1 MRASANRRIMRHS
14 SGDAG
19 MGDLV
24 VAEQRGAVRILRLNR
39 PEARNSLSP
48 ELIAELG
55 AALDA
60 AVADDGVRAVILTGT
75 GDRAFCAGMDL
86 RAFAEGR
93 TARGAGGGRDP
104 MGAFVKFIRDSI
116 PKPIIGAAQATAVA
130 GGFELLMAC
139 DLIVASSAAQFGIPE
154 AKRGLFAAGG
164 GVFLSARIPLALA
177 LELGMTGDLIN
188 AQRALELGLI
198 NRVVAPEKVLDEAI
212 ALAERITA
220 NGPLGVAAT
229 KELMRLAATGTLKEA
244 AERQAVLQPRVFGSE
259 DAKEGS
265 LAFVERRAPNWKGR

>member
-1 MRASANRRIMRHS
+1 MA
-14 SGDAG
+14 
-19 MGDLV
+19 DLV
-24 VAEQRGAVRILRLNR
+24 VVERRAAVSIVRLNR
-39 PEARNSLSP
+39 PEARNALSP

-60 AVADDGVRAVILTGT
+60 AVADDGVRAVVLTGT

-86 RAFAEGR
+86 RAFSEGR
-93 TARGAGGGRDP
+93 TARGSSGGGDP
-104 MGAFVKFIRDSI
+104 MGAFGRFIRDSI

-130 GGFELLMAC
+130 GGFELLLAC

-164 GVFLSARIPLALA
+164 GVFLSARIPLA
-177 LELGMTGDLIN
+177 
-188 AQRALELGLI
+188 QALELGLTGDLIDAQRALALGLI
-198 NRVVAPEKVLDEAI
+198 NKVVPPERVLDEAI

-220 NGPLGVAAT
+220 NGPLGVCAT

-244 AERQAVLQPRVFGSE
+244 AARQAELQPRVFGSE
-259 DAKEGS
+259 DAKEGA

>member
-1 MRASANRRIMRHS
+1 
-14 SGDAG
+14 

-24 VAEQRGAVRILRLNR
+24 VVEQRGAARILRLNR

-48 ELIAELG
+48 ELIGELG

-60 AVADDGVRAVILTGT
+60 AVTDDTVRAVVLTGT

-93 TARGAGGGRDP
+93 TGRAAGGGDP
-104 MGAFVKFIRDSI
+104 MAAFGRFIRESI

-130 GGFELLMAC
+130 GGFELLLAC

-164 GVFLSARIPLALA
+164 GVFLSKRIPLALA
-177 LELGMTGDLIN
+177 LELGMTGDLIT
-188 AQRALELGLI
+188 AERALALGLI
-198 NRVVAPEKVLDEAI
+198 NRVVAPERVLDEAL
-212 ALAERITA
+212 ALAARITA
-220 NGPLGVAAT
+220 NGPLGVRAT
-229 KELMRLAATGTLKEA
+229 KELMRLALGATLREA
-244 AERQAVLQPRVFGSE
+244 EQRQAVLQPQVFSSE

-265 LAFVERRAPNWKGR
+265 LAFVEKRAPNWKGR

>member
-1 MRASANRRIMRHS
+1 
-14 SGDAG
+14 

-24 VAEQRGAVRILRLNR
+24 VVEQRGAVRILRLNR
-39 PEARNSLSP
+39 PEARNALSP
-48 ELIAELG
+48 ELIGELG
-55 AALDA
+55 VSLDA
-60 AVADDGVRAVILTGT
+60 AVADDGVRAVVLTGT

-93 TARGAGGGRDP
+93 TRHASGGGDP
-104 MGAFVKFIRDSI
+104 MAAFGRFIRDSI

-139 DLIVASSAAQFGIPE
+139 DLIVASSSAQFGIPE

-177 LELGMTGDLIN
+177 LELGMTGDLID
-188 AQRALELGLI
+188 AQRALALGLI
-198 NRVVAPEKVLDEAI
+198 NQVVAPERVLDEAL

-229 KELMRLAATGTLKEA
+229 KELMRLAASGTLKEA
-244 AERQAVLQPRVFGSE
+244 AERQALLQPRVFGSE
-259 DAKEGS
+259 DAKEGA

>member
-1 MRASANRRIMRHS
+1 MRTSRIRRIMRS
-14 SGDAG
+14 QLEKLVGN
-19 MGDLV
+19 LV
-24 VAEQRGAVRILRLNR
+24 VTEQRGATRIVRLNR

-55 AALDA
+55 AALDD
-60 AVADDGVRAVILTGT
+60 AVKDDAVRAVILTGT

-93 TARGAGGGRDP
+93 TARREGGGDP
-104 MGAFVKFIRDSI
+104 MAAFGKFIRDSI

-164 GVFLSARIPLALA
+164 GVFLSKRIPLALA
-177 LELGMTGDLIN
+177 LELGMTGDLIS
-188 AQRALELGLI
+188 AQRAQELGLI
-198 NRVVAPEKVLDEAI
+198 NKVVAPEAVIGE
-212 ALAERITA
+212 ALALADRIA
-220 NGPLGVAAT
+220 ENGPLGVQAT
-229 KELMRLAATGTLKEA
+229 KELMRLAVASTLAEA
-244 AERQAVLQPRVFGSE
+244 EARQRVLQPRVFGSE

-265 LAFVERRAPNWKGR
+265 LAFVEKRKPNWKGR

>member
-1 MRASANRRIMRHS
+1 
-14 SGDAG
+14 
-19 MGDLV
+19 MGELV
-24 VAEQRGAVRILRLNR
+24 VVEQRGAVRILRLNR

-48 ELIAELG
+48 ELIGELG

-93 TARGAGGGRDP
+93 TSRGGSGGSDP
-104 MGAFVKFIRDSI
+104 MAAFGKFIRDSI

-139 DLIVASSAAQFGIPE
+139 DLVVASSAAQFGIPE

>member
-1 MRASANRRIMRHS
+1 MAV
-14 SGDAG
+14 
-19 MGDLV
+19 LV
-24 VAEQRGAVRILRLNR
+24 VVERRGAVEILRLNR
-39 PEARNSLSP
+39 PEARNALSP

-60 AVADDGVRAVILTGT
+60 AVADDAVRAVVLTGT

-86 RAFAEGR
+86 RAFSEGR
-93 TARGAGGGRDP
+93 TARGSSGGGDP
-104 MGAFVKFIRDSI
+104 MGAFGRFIRDSI

-130 GGFELLMAC
+130 GGFELLLAC

-164 GVFLSARIPLALA
+164 GVFLSARIPLAQA
-177 LELGMTGDLIN
+177 LELGLTGDLID
-188 AQRALELGLI
+188 AQRALALGLI
-198 NRVVAPEKVLDEAI
+198 NRVVPPERVLDEAI

-220 NGPLGVAAT
+220 NGPLGVRAT
-229 KELMRLAATGTLKEA
+229 KELMRLAATGTLAEA
-244 AERQAVLQPRVFGSE
+244 AARQAELQPRVFGSE
-259 DAKEGS
+259 DAKEGA

>member
-1 MRASANRRIMRHS
+1 MRAPANRRIMRRS
-14 SGDAG
+14 SGDAA
-19 MGDLV
+19 MGELV
-24 VAEQRGAVRILRLNR
+24 VVEQRGAVRILRLNR

-48 ELIAELG
+48 ELIGELG

-93 TARGAGGGRDP
+93 TSRSGGGDP
-104 MGAFVKFIRDSI
+104 MAAFGRFIRDSI

-139 DLIVASSAAQFGIPE
+139 DLIVASAAAQFGIPE

>member
-1 MRASANRRIMRHS
+1 
-14 SGDAG
+14 

-24 VAEQRGAVRILRLNR
+24 VVEQRGAARILRLNR
-39 PEARNSLSP
+39 PEARNALSP
-48 ELIAELG
+48 ELIGELG

-60 AVADDGVRAVILTGT
+60 AVADDAVRAVILTGT

-86 RAFAEGR
+86 RAFASGR
-93 TARGAGGGRDP
+93 TSRGAGGGAP
-104 MGAFVKFIRDSI
+104 MGAFGRFIRDSI

-130 GGFELLMAC
+130 GGFELLLAC
-139 DLIVASSAAQFGIPE
+139 DLIVASSSAQFGIPE

-164 GVFLSARIPLALA
+164 GVFLSKRIPLALA
-177 LELGMTGDLIN
+177 LELGLTGDLIT
-188 AQRALELGLI
+188 AERALALGLI
-198 NRVVAPEKVLDEAI
+198 NRVVAPERVLDEAL

-220 NGPLGVAAT
+220 NGPLGVRAT
-229 KELMRLAATGTLKEA
+229 KELMRLAAGATIREA
-244 AERQAVLQPRVFGSE
+244 EQRQAALQSQVFGSE

>member
-1 MRASANRRIMRHS
+1 
-14 SGDAG
+14 

-24 VAEQRGAVRILRLNR
+24 VVEQRGAARILRLNR

-48 ELIAELG
+48 ELIGELG

-60 AVADDGVRAVILTGT
+60 AVADDTVRAVVLTGT

-86 RAFAEGR
+86 RAFSEGR
-93 TARGAGGGRDP
+93 TGRAAGGGDP
-104 MGAFVKFIRDSI
+104 MAAFGRFIRESI

-130 GGFELLMAC
+130 GGFELLLAC

-164 GVFLSARIPLALA
+164 GVFLSKRIPLALA
-177 LELGMTGDLIN
+177 LELGMTGDLIT
-188 AQRALELGLI
+188 AERALALGLI
-198 NRVVAPEKVLDEAI
+198 NRVVPPERVLDEAL
-212 ALAERITA
+212 ALAARITA
-220 NGPLGVAAT
+220 NGPLGVRAT
-229 KELMRLAATGTLKEA
+229 KELMRLALGATLREA
-244 AERQAVLQPRVFGSE
+244 EQRQAVLQPQVFGSE

-265 LAFVERRAPNWKGR
+265 LAFVEKRAPNWKGR

>member
-1 MRASANRRIMRHS
+1 
-14 SGDAG
+14 

-24 VAEQRGAVRILRLNR
+24 VAESRGAVRIVRLNR
-39 PEARNSLSP
+39 PEARNALSP
-48 ELIAELG
+48 ELIGELG
-55 AALDA
+55 AALA
-60 AVADDGVRAVILTGT
+60 AASADDAVRAVVLTGT

-93 TARGAGGGRDP
+93 TARPVSGADP
-104 MGAFVKFIRDSI
+104 MAAFGRFIRDSI

-130 GGFELLMAC
+130 GGFELLLAC

-154 AKRGLFAAGG
+154 VKRGLFAAGG

-177 LELGMTGDLIN
+177 LELGLTGDLID
-188 AQRALELGLI
+188 AQRALALGLI
-198 NRVVAPEKVLDEAI
+198 NKVVAPERVLDEAI

-220 NGPLGVAAT
+220 NGPLGVRAT
-229 KELMRLAATGTLKEA
+229 KEIMRLAATGTLREA
-244 AERQAVLQPRVFGSE
+244 AERQAVLQPQVFASE

>member
-1 MRASANRRIMRHS
+1 
-14 SGDAG
+14 

-24 VAEQRGAVRILRLNR
+24 VVEQRGAVRILRLNR

-60 AVADDGVRAVILTGT
+60 AVEDDGVRAVVLTGT
-75 GDRAFCAGMDL
+75 GERAFCAGMDL

-93 TARGAGGGRDP
+93 TGRTGGGRDP
-104 MGAFVKFIRDSI
+104 MAAFSRFIRDSI
-116 PKPIIGAAQATAVA
+116 PKPIVGAAQATAVA
-130 GGFELLMAC
+130 GGFELLLAC
-139 DLIVASSAAQFGIPE
+139 DLVVASSAAQFGIPE

-164 GVFLSARIPLALA
+164 GVFLSKRIPLALA
-177 LELGMTGDLIN
+177 LELGMTGDLID
-188 AQRALELGLI
+188 APRALAMGLI
-198 NRVVAPEKVLDEAI
+198 NRVVAPEKVLDEAV

-220 NGPLGVAAT
+220 NGPLGVRAT
-229 KELMRLAATGTLKEA
+229 KELMRLAASGTLKEA
-244 AERQAVLQPRVFGSE
+244 AERQAVLQPQVFGSE
-259 DAKEGS
+259 DAKEGA